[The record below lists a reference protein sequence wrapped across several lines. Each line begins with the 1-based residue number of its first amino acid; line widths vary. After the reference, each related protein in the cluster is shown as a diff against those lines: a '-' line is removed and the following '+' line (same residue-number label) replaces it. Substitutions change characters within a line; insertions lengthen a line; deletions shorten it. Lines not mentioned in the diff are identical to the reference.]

1 MAFYSL
7 YFSPTGGTKKVAD
20 ILTRG
25 WEDVA
30 RLDLRTEEH
39 SGAAFQSGDV
49 CFVSIPVFEGRV
61 PTPAA
66 ARLKTMEGNGA
77 YAILVAV
84 YGARA
89 VDDALLELGDIL
101 TERGFRYAA
110 GIAAVAEH
118 SIIRSYG
125 AGRPDAADEADL
137 RTFSERLHGLWAE
150 GRLPDHVSLPGNRPY
165 VEMGGVPFH
174 PSGNKKCVNCGVC
187 AKVCP
192 MGAIAGPDFS
202 KTDKSKCI
210 SCMACVSACP
220 TGARDLP
227 RPLVAAAKLAMAK
240 AFKGEHHNE
249 LFLEG

>member
-20 ILTRG
+20 ILTAG
-25 WEDVA
+25 WGEVA
-30 RLDLRTEEH
+30 WLDLRTEEH
-39 SGAAFQSGDV
+39 NGAAFQSGDV

-61 PTPAA
+61 PTPVT
-66 ARLKTMEGNGA
+66 ARLKTMAGNGA
-77 YAILVAV
+77 HAVLVAV

-89 VDDALLELGDIL
+89 VDDALLELRDIL
-101 TERGFRYAA
+101 TERGFRCAA

-125 AGRPDAADEADL
+125 AGRPNAADEADL
-137 RTFSERLHGLWAE
+137 RGFSETLRSLCRE
-150 GRLPDHVSLPGNRPY
+150 GKLPDDVSLPGNRPY

-227 RPLVAAAKLAMAK
+227 RPLVAVARMAMAK
-240 AFKGEHHNE
+240 AFKGEHHNQ

>member
-7 YFSPTGGTKKVAD
+7 YFSPTGGTKKVVD
-20 ILTRG
+20 ILTQG
-25 WEDVA
+25 WEEIA
-30 RLDLRTEEH
+30 PLDLRTEAH
-39 SGAAFQSGDV
+39 NGTAFREEDV
-49 CFVSIPVFEGRV
+49 CFVTVPVFEGRV
-61 PTPAA
+61 PTPVS
-66 ARLKTMEGNGA
+66 ARLRTMEGNGA
-77 YAILVAV
+77 HAILVAV

-101 TERGFRYAA
+101 AERGFRCAA

-125 AGRPDAADEADL
+125 AGRPNADDAASL
-137 RTFSERLHGLWAE
+137 RAFSEELHGLWRE
-150 GRLPDHVSLPGNRPY
+150 GRLPGRVSLPGNRPY

-174 PSGNKKCVNCGVC
+174 PSGDKKCVNCGAC

-192 MGAIAGPDFS
+192 VGAITGPDFS
-202 KTDKSKCI
+202 KTDKNRCI

-227 RPLVAAAKLAMAK
+227 RPLVSVARVAMAK
-240 AFKGEHHNE
+240 AFKGEHHNQ
-249 LFLEG
+249 LFLGE